1 MSMLSLYTELRPFIK
16 KFPIGKLL
24 SVFVSNIIK
33 TLTFLNL
40 LRNVNLFNFFS
51 RITFLVCHCIT
62 DEVWHY
68 LSELVWSFLSGPG
81 LPLVIYFIYLEKME
95 IDLFFDLFECFLIWF
110 IYLPSSCIF
119 CLPVSFD
126 QLHLKFSV
134 LKIELLSNIMFCLQ
148 SLVYSLGFG

>member
-40 LRNVNLFNFFS
+40 LRNVNLFTFFS

-62 DEVWHY
+62 
-68 LSELVWSFLSGPG
+68 FN
-81 LPLVIYFIYLEKME
+81 
-95 IDLFFDLFECFLIWF
+95 LFFRWSLTLFKRVGLVFSEWSWPPTCHIFHIFGKNGNWPVFWF
-110 IYLPSSCIF
+110 IWVFSHMIHIFTVKLYFLFACKFWTTTFKVFSS
-119 CLPVSFD
+119 
-126 QLHLKFSV
+126 
-134 LKIELLSNIMFCLQ
+134 
-148 SLVYSLGFG
+148 